1 MIVVTLVTMTMRMIV
16 PMPTAVRVLAVGALL
31 RIEWRVNRSEP
42 RGEPA
47 QHILDHMIAAN
58 AQPITDDLH
67 VDMPVTDVPGK
78 PRQFVA
84 VGGGDFD
91 QRLRPTDD
99 AHNAAVVEHETI
111 AVAQSGRLRQVEQ
124 KRRAPLAGQ
133 NDAAAMPLMCV
144 ERNLIDRTGAV
155 PVAGRFDR
163 TRAFHVAHK
172 VCHRFV
178 PT

>member
-1 MIVVTLVTMTMRMIV
+1 MLVVTLVTMSMRMIV
-16 PMPTAVRVLAVGALL
+16 LMPMMMIIAMRVVMTMAVRVLTVRALL
-31 RIEWRVNRSEP
+31 RIERRFH
-42 RGEPA
+42 RRKAGAEPA
-47 QHILDHMIAAN
+47 QHVLDHMIAAN
-58 AQPITDDLH
+58 TQPVADDLH
-67 VDMPVTDVPGK
+67 VDVPVADVPGK

-91 QRLRPTDD
+91 QRLRPADD
-99 AHNAAVVEHETI
+99 ANNAAVVEHETI

-155 PVAGRFDR
+155 PKDHG
-163 TRAFHVAHK
+163 
-172 VCHRFV
+172 
-178 PT
+178 PP